1 MDTGQ
6 VHDFV
11 QITVALE
18 RDRAGGG
25 SWAR

>member
-1 MDTGQ
+1 MDTGP

-11 QITVALE
+11 EITVALE
-18 RDRAGGG
+18 RDKAGGG